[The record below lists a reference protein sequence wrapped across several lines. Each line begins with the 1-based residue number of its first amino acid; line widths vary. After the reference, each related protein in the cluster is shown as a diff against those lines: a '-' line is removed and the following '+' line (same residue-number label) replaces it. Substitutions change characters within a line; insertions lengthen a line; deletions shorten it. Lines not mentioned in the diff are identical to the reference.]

1 MVPLA
6 VMAKLEYLHDQR
18 VNQDGE
24 QLNLPK
30 TEEEI
35 MEQRILGVEQ
45 LNNLRVIL
53 IFTPTSPTSS
63 DLISRL
69 QRVQCHRV
77 QHCPAWEVEVSR
89 RIPADSF

>member
-1 MVPLA
+1 
-6 VMAKLEYLHDQR
+6 
-18 VNQDGE
+18 
-24 QLNLPK
+24 
-30 TEEEI
+30 

-53 IFTPTSPTSS
+53 IVAPTSPTAS

-89 RIPADSF
+89 RIPGDSFYPHASPYAGLKLWP